1 MMNRNAIVNLGR
13 TFLVTVLL
21 AGGGM
26 SLQAEEAEAGQLKA
40 GAFAFEYSK
49 PWVKK
54 ASKSPMRAGELSY
67 KFDESQKLADVDAV
81 FYYFGEGQGG
91 GTEANIQRWI
101 GQFDGTPK
109 TETEVVEING
119 TKVTFLTAAGTYL
132 ESAGPFA
139 GKKTARP
146 GSILLGA
153 VIESEQGNVFVK
165 LFGPEGSVEKV
176 KVPFR
181 TLVRSAL
188 EKN

>member
-1 MMNRNAIVNLGR
+1 M
-13 TFLVTVLL
+13 TVLF
-21 AGGGM
+21 ASGGI
-26 SLQAEEAEAGQLKA
+26 STQAQEKAKSGQLKA

-49 PWVKK
+49 PWVEKP
-54 ASKSPMRAGELSY
+54 SKSPMRAGELTY
-67 KFDESQKLADVDAV
+67 KFDNDQELADVDAV
-81 FYYFGEGQGG
+81 FYHFGEGQGG

-101 GQFDGTPK
+101 GQFEGTPK
-109 TETEVVEING
+109 TETEVVEISG

-139 GKKTARP
+139 GEKTPRP

-153 VIESEQGNVFVK
+153 VIESEKGNVFVK

-176 KVPFR
+176 KTPFR

-188 EKN
+188 EKK